1 MSTVQNAIKFICEL
15 CDFKCSKQSNYDS
28 HLLTSKH
35 LRYINSTNGINEAPK
50 NAPDANSCECGKKYN
65 HYSGLWRHKKTC
77 KYVPVNIE
85 NEATKTENKI
95 LTGNDLVE
103 MLIKENADFKTL
115 ILDIMKNNTE
125 LLHSNTQLVNSNT
138 ELQKQMVEVCKS
150 LQPSIN
156 GNNNTSNTNSHNKT
170 TFNMQVFLNE
180 HCKDAMNL
188 NDFMDSIK
196 LTFADLE
203 MVNEKGV
210 IDGLSN
216 VIIKSLRAT
225 DKFMRPIHCSDAKR
239 DVMYVKDND
248 KWEKDGP
255 RNDKVRNMVKNVEY
269 KNIRQL
275 TTYGEVYPDSMD
287 PDSPLNDHYLELSS
301 SATSGTDEHVE
312 KIIMRI
318 AKEVVVDK

>member
-1 MSTVQNAIKFICEL
+1 METFLTPKNAKKMECKLCEYS
-15 CDFKCSKQSNYDS
+15 CSKQSEFDRHILTNKHAANVNAAESDKR
-28 HLLTSKH
+28 HLTKNM
-35 LRYINSTNGINEAPK
+35 YTCKECNKEYNSRN
-50 NAPDANSCECGKKYN
+50 
-65 HYSGLWRHKKTC
+65 GLWKHNKTC
-77 KYVPVNIE
+77 IVIKKRDE
-85 NEATKTENKI
+85 ETENKI

-150 LQPSIN
+150 IQPSIN
-156 GNNNTSNTNSHNKT
+156 GNNNITTNNTNSHNKT

-180 HCKDAMNL
+180 HCKDAMTL
-188 NDFMDSIK
+188 NEFMDSIK

-301 SATSGTDEHVE
+301 SATSATDEHVE

>member
-1 MSTVQNAIKFICEL
+1 
-15 CDFKCSKQSNYDS
+15 
-28 HLLTSKH
+28 
-35 LRYINSTNGINEAPK
+35 
-50 NAPDANSCECGKKYN
+50 
-65 HYSGLWRHKKTC
+65 
-77 KYVPVNIE
+77 
-85 NEATKTENKI
+85 
-95 LTGNDLVE
+95 
-103 MLIKENADFKTL
+103 
-115 ILDIMKNNTE
+115 
-125 LLHSNTQLVNSNT
+125 
-138 ELQKQMVEVCKS
+138 
-150 LQPSIN
+150 
-156 GNNNTSNTNSHNKT
+156 
-170 TFNMQVFLNE
+170 MQVFLNE

-188 NDFMDSIK
+188 NEFMDSIK

-255 RNDKVRNMVKNVEY
+255 RNEKVRNMVKNVEY

-287 PDSPLNDHYLELSS
+287 PDSPLNDQYLHLSTV
-301 SATSGTDEHVE
+301 ATSGTDEHVE
-312 KIIMRI
+312 KIVTRL
-318 AKEVVVDK
+318 AKEVVIDK